1 MEAHTIT
8 IIPFWKKP
16 FTVCVPSCYGY
27 ASIEFNLL
35 IKKFIMKSFFFPTVV
50 YLYSLNLFSMKI
62 IGKCSQVYI
71 ICFLLIGTLLWSY
84 SSDVDLLSTR
94 ITAKERQQQKE
105 KEVKEVGS
113 REQRIGVVQAV
124 VTVSNNKALAEQ
136 QNTDYGSY
144 PVNICGQIE
153 RREKAHRYH
162 GNIGHGIDRKPVT
175 YILTAKFIGQQGAGT
190 LGLLSQQCFC
200 YHLGIPVTIV
210 EPFLMKSVLG
220 HVKSW
225 NNKINL
231 LKFSDTFNIHNFNN
245 KSARSGY
252 SPLATW
258 EDFLSNAQE
267 KTILV
272 ELQSGEHKL
281 TKILWEAT
289 TTSTASCY
297 SGEKYSALKQL
308 ATCTVCIVRIVTVC
322 CIHSEIAA
330 YESELTMK
338 ELRNALFGKWKP
350 EEVNLLFTYWSAYW
364 QVPSAS
370 CKNFHPIRNFHSSN
384 QLLKQAKEYENLYVK
399 SNHSTIAFVLRFEY
413 LVAAHYDIDA
423 CMQNLYEAPHR
434 LKISTKS
441 VLVAADI
448 GKYRSNSWEKSL
460 SEFYS
465 KNTSQLME
473 TFKSA
478 VTLLIRNQWTFEE
491 WENSFTKVTA
501 GTEDNGYIAAL
512 QKTIASRADCI
523 VFLVQG
529 GNFQYL
535 VIEEYVKHHRL
546 QSEQCIHY
554 ICHRPP

>member
-1 MEAHTIT
+1 
-8 IIPFWKKP
+8 
-16 FTVCVPSCYGY
+16 
-27 ASIEFNLL
+27 
-35 IKKFIMKSFFFPTVV
+35 
-50 YLYSLNLFSMKI
+50 MKI
-62 IGKCSQVYI
+62 LTIYVQVYI
-71 ICFLLIGTLLWSY
+71 ISILLLVLIAG
-84 SSDVDLLSTR
+84 LLSNY
-94 ITAKERQQQKE
+94 
-105 KEVKEVGS
+105 S
-113 REQRIGVVQAV
+113 RD
-124 VTVSNNKALAEQ
+124 LAQ
-136 QNTDYGSY
+136 LSTQNIESDYDGF
-144 PVNICGQIE
+144 PTNICGLIKRQ
-153 RREKAHRYH
+153 KAHCNHGNVITH
-162 GNIGHGIDRKPVT
+162 GNITHGNVTHEIVRKPVT
-175 YILTAKFIGQQGAGT
+175 YILTAKFVGQQGAGIR
-190 LGLLSQQCFC
+190 GLLSLQCFC
-200 YHLGIPVTIV
+200 HHLDIPVTIV
-210 EPFLMKSVLG
+210 EPFLMNSILG

-225 NNKINL
+225 PNQTHL
-231 LKFSDTFNIHNFNN
+231 LKFSDMFNLHNFNN

-272 ELQSGEHKL
+272 ELQFGEQKF
-281 TKILWEAT
+281 TKVIWEAI

-297 SGEKYSALKQL
+297 SGENFSGLKQL
-308 ATCTVCIVRIVTVC
+308 ATCTVCIVRIVKIC
-322 CIHSEIAA
+322 CIHLEIAA

-338 ELRNALFGKWKP
+338 ELRNAVFGKWKP

-370 CKNFHPIRNFHSSN
+370 CKDFYPARNLHSN
-384 QLLKQAKEYENLYVK
+384 DQLLKQAKEYEDLYVK

-413 LVAAHYDIDA
+413 LLAVHYNIDA

-434 LKISTKS
+434 LNISNKS
-441 VLVAADI
+441 VIVAADI

-501 GTEDNGYIAAL
+501 GIEDNGYIAAI

-529 GNFQYL
+529 GNFQSL

-546 QSEQCIHY
+546 QSEHCIHY
-554 ICHRPP
+554 ICDRKLRLRHQLKEQ